1 MSCIQ
6 IIGGKHLHGKIR
18 ISGAKNSLLPIM
30 TACLMIRG
38 TVYLHDVPKLSD
50 LNQMLHILARLGCII
65 NRQGNTVKIDVNELN
80 EYRIDNEAAHKIRG
94 SIFVMGA
101 MLSRLGKVELPFPG
115 GCAIGSRPIDLH
127 LSLLRKIGV
136 KCHCSHN
143 LITATYKQRRHK
155 KPMILT
161 LDFPSVG
168 ATENIIQ
175 ATALGFPGN
184 TYTVHG
190 VAKEPEVVDLCNF
203 LNQCGAQIEGAGTD
217 VLTIHSVEQLHGT
230 TYTPIP
236 DRINTGSY
244 LIATAAAGGDV
255 TLTNTVPNHHINLI
269 EKLKNAGA
277 KINIK
282 DNTIHIVMNQHR
294 PFHFNIHT
302 APYPGF
308 PTDLQ
313 SQFCVLACLTRGRS
327 TITENLFENRFRY
340 VSELNK
346 LGAKI
351 TVNRNQA
358 QIQGVSALTSNPTSN
373 LCPSSYHIPSPEKCI
388 GTVLSAHDLRGGVA
402 LVIAGLASHGTTT
415 VEHAEYI
422 ARGHENIVKDLR
434 QLGAQIVELDQ

>member
-1 MSCIQ
+1 MSQIQ
-6 IIGGKHLHGKIR
+6 IIGGNPLQGHLR

-30 TACLMIRG
+30 TACLMVHG
-38 TVYLHDVPKLSD
+38 TVCLHDVPKLSD
-50 LNQMLHILARLGCII
+50 LKQMLHILADLGCLVHW
-65 NRQGNTVKIDVNELN
+65 QGNTVKIDVRDLHKSM
-80 EYRIDNEAAHKIRG
+80 IDRNAAPKIRG

-101 MLSRLGKVELPFPG
+101 MLSRLGKVQLPFPG

-127 LSLLRKIGV
+127 LTLLRQIGV
-136 KCHCSHN
+136 KCHCN
-143 LITATYKQRRHK
+143 RDTITATYTPRRHRR
-155 KPMILT
+155 PTVLT

-175 ATALGFPGN
+175 ATALGLAGN
-184 TYTVHG
+184 VYIIHG

-217 VLTIHSVEQLHGT
+217 VITIRSVPVLHGT

-244 LIATAAAGGDV
+244 LIATAVTGGDV
-255 TLTNTVPNHHINLI
+255 TLTNTAPAHQINLI
-269 EKLKNAGA
+269 NKLKSVGA
-277 KINIK
+277 QITTAA
-282 DNTIHIVMNQHR
+282 DTIHIVMKRRR
-294 PFHFNIHT
+294 PYHFNIHT

-313 SQFCVLACLTRGRS
+313 SQFCVLAALTKGRS

-340 VSELNK
+340 VAELGK

-358 QIQGVSALTSNPTSN
+358 LIQGVQTLAATPTSH
-373 LCPSSYHIPSPEKCI
+373 LCPSSYQIPAPQTCT
-388 GTVLSAHDLRGGVA
+388 GTTVTAHDLRGGVA
-402 LVIAGLASHGTTT
+402 LVIAGLAAHGTTT
-415 VEHAEYI
+415 IQDADYI
-422 ARGHENIVKDLR
+422 YRGHEDIVKDLR
-434 QLGAQIVELDQ
+434 QLGANIVALDQ